1 MAAQTLPVIGWWLL
15 GIGLL
20 LLPPR
25 TWIGSRAARGP
36 TRSRRSPPPARRR
49 SATAGAGLLAAGL
62 LLGLPWWVALAG
74 ACLAAVVVARLPVR
88 ESRAARIRERGLLV
102 VHADL
107 LAGCL
112 ESGLPVG
119 TALAAV
125 RMEMEPLLFPLAT
138 PDSNGPAALQAWGSV
153 AALLAV
159 GADVD
164 TAWRPAAECPE
175 LAAVAAAARRSALAG
190 TPLAVAVRAHAA
202 ILRAESVAQM
212 QSRAARAGVMMTA
225 PLGVCF
231 LPAFLCLGLAP
242 VIIGLLGT
250 LHVF

>member
-1 MAAQTLPVIGWWLL
+1 MAVQTLAAVGWWLL
-15 GIGLL
+15 GTGLL

-25 TWIGSRAARGP
+25 IWIGSGASRSP
-36 TRSRRSPPPARRR
+36 TRSRRSLTPARRR
-49 SATAGAGLLAAGL
+49 SITAGAGLLAAGL
-62 LLGLPWWVALAG
+62 LLGVPWWMVLAI
-74 ACLAAVVVARLPVR
+74 ACSGTAAVARLPVR
-88 ESRAARIRERGLLV
+88 ESRAARARERGLLI

-112 ESGLPVG
+112 ESGLPIG

-125 RMEMEPLLFPLAT
+125 RMEMEPLLFPLTT
-138 PDSNGPAALQAWGSV
+138 PDSGGPGALQVWGSV

-190 TPLAVAVRAHAA
+190 TPLAVAVRAHACV
-202 ILRAESVAQM
+202 LRAESAAQT
-212 QSRAARAGVMMTA
+212 QSRVARAGVLMTA

>member
-1 MAAQTLPVIGWWLL
+1 MVTQSLAPIDWGLIGV
-15 GIGLL
+15 GLL
-20 LLPPR
+20 ILAPGTWARTPGSLRAHR
-25 TWIGSRAARGP
+25 TWSA
-36 TRSRRSPPPARRR
+36 ARRR
-49 SATAGAGLLAAGL
+49 TLTAGIGLLAAGL
-62 LLGLPWWVALAG
+62 LFGLPWWIPPVLAG
-74 ACLAAVVVARLPVR
+74 AGMVVVARLPVLP
-88 ESRAARIRERGLLV
+88 SRIERIRERDLLV
-102 VHADL
+102 LHADL
-107 LAGCL
+107 LAGAL

-125 RMEMEPLLFPLAT
+125 RTEMEPLLSPAST
-138 PDSNGPAALQAWGSV
+138 GADVSEPAALRAWGSV

-190 TPLAVAVRAHAA
+190 TPLAVAVREHAA
-202 ILRAESVAQM
+202 VLRADATADM
-212 QSRAARAGVMMTA
+212 QSRVARAGVLMTA
-225 PLGVCF
+225 PLGVWF